1 MHLNITFQTAVS
13 SNVSNNFAIILFSP
27 MQTTWDMG
35 IARGTGTRETE
46 CEMGTVYREEGVNT
60 NTRGC
65 QGKIAFVGQV
75 PLTQIKQD
83 QGAAGLG
90 LFSTWESSRW
100 FGIWGRPEVNVPLYP
115 QKSQRPSSIRT
126 SPNAKE
132 EG

>member
-1 MHLNITFQTAVS
+1 
-13 SNVSNNFAIILFSP
+13 

-65 QGKIAFVGQV
+65 QGTIAFVGQV

-83 QGAAGLG
+83 QGTAGLG